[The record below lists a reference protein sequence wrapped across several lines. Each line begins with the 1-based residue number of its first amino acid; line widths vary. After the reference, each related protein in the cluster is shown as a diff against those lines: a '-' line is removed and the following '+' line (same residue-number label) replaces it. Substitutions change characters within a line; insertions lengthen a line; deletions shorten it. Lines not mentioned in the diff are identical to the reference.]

1 MLNLNKIY
9 NQDCL
14 EVMKDIPDKSVDLVV
29 TDPPYLMNYRSNRR
43 VVKDKFEHI
52 ANDVDSK
59 DLIISYLKEAHRILK
74 DNTALYCFCS
84 WHKIDFFKQEIEKLF
99 TIKNIIVWNKNNHG
113 SGDLTG
119 GYAPK
124 YEFIIFAHKGRSLHR
139 TKRKPDVIDCAK
151 IDSSRLTH
159 PTEKPIA
166 LLKIFIENNSDVN
179 DVVFDGFAGTSA
191 TLIAS
196 KILNR
201 SFIGVELEQKYVD
214 ICNKRIMEVKS
225 GCDANDDGIPPNN
238 KLLGI
243 LPTIL

>member
-1 MLNLNKIY
+1 MLELNKIH
-9 NQDCL
+9 QGDCL
-14 EVMKDIPDKSVDLVV
+14 ELMKEIPDNSVDLIL

-52 ANDVDSK
+52 ANDVDST
-59 DLIISYLKEAHRILK
+59 DLIASYLREAYRILK

-99 TIKNIIVWNKNNHG
+99 TIKNVIVWNKNNHG

-139 TKRKPDVIDCAK
+139 TKRRADVIDCAK
-151 IDSSRLTH
+151 VDSSKLTH
-159 PTEKPIA
+159 PTEKPTE
-166 LLKIFIENNSDVN
+166 LLKIFIENNSDVGQI
-179 DVVFDGFAGTSA
+179 VFDGFAGTGS

-196 KILNR
+196 KVLNR
-201 SFIGVELEQKYVD
+201 NFIGIELSEEYCK
-214 ICNKRIMEVKS
+214 IAEKRLSEAKVS
-225 GCDANDDGIPPNN
+225 IPP
-238 KLLGI
+238 KDKSLGI
-243 LPTIL
+243 LDTFL